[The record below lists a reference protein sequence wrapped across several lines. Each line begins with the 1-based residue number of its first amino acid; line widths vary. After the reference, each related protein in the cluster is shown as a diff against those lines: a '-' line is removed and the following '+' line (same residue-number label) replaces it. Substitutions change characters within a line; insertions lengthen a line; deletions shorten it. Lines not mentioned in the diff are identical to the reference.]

1 MAAAIIANKL
11 QKKRGYYALGIKT
24 TKEIV
29 RIKIDAG
36 SEVCVPISML
46 KVGSYILEK
55 D

>member
-11 QKKRGYYALGIKT
+11 QKKRGYYGNKT

-36 SEVCVPISML
+36 SEVCE
-46 KVGSYILEK
+46 SYLTYFGAQVESS
-55 D
+55 